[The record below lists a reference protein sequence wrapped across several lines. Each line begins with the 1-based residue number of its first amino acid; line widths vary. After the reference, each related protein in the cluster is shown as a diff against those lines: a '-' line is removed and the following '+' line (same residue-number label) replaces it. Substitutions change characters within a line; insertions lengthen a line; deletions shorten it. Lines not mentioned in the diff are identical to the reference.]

1 MFPFGRDWADEILSF
16 GISVNEPSLKVE
28 SGAVQVRLVSHNGGM
43 ALFGQVL
50 TAMITPFDSTGAL
63 DIAEAIRLAKWLQDN
78 GNDGLVI
85 SGTTGESSTLTDP
98 EKLEL
103 WEAIIGAVT
112 IPVIAGSGSN
122 DTAHSVHLTKE
133 VTKMGAAGILA
144 VGPYY
149 NRPPQSGLI
158 GHIEAMANATTL
170 PVVVYDI
177 PVRTG
182 RKIST
187 ESLAYLANNVK
198 NVKALKDAAG
208 NPAEAANLM
217 AMVPKDFELYS
228 GDDGLTLAFLAYGGS
243 GVIGVATHW
252 SAPEHQLMVNAFKSG
267 DVKKARAI
275 NDILLE
281 SYAFETGDANP
292 NPIPSKVMMNH
303 LGFNVGQCRL
313 PMGPPPAG
321 LDVRAREVHAN
332 LEKARTALR
341 G

>member
-1 MFPFGRDWADEILSF
+1 
-16 GISVNEPSLKVE
+16 
-28 SGAVQVRLVSHNGGM
+28 M
-43 ALFGQVL
+43 AIFGQVL
-50 TAMITPFDSTGAL
+50 TAMITPFDASGAL
-63 DIAEAIRLAKWLQDN
+63 DLNEAVRLAKWLQDN

-85 SGTTGESSTLTDP
+85 SGTTGESSTLTDA
-98 EKLEL
+98 EKLAL
-103 WEAIIGAVT
+103 WEAVINAVT

-149 NRPPQSGLI
+149 NRPPQSGLE
-158 GHIEAMANATTL
+158 GHITAMANATTL

-177 PVRTG
+177 PARTG

-187 ESLAYLANNVK
+187 QTLAKLANTVPNI
-198 NVKALKDAAG
+198 KALKDAAG
-208 NPAEAANLM
+208 APAETANLM
-217 AMVPKDFELYS
+217 AQVPKDFELYS
-228 GDDGLTLAFLAYGGS
+228 GDDGLTLAFLAYGAS

-252 SAPEHQLMVNAFKSG
+252 SAPEHQTMITAFKNG
-267 DVKKARAI
+267 DVTLARKY

-281 SYAFETGDANP
+281 SYAFETGDDNP

-303 LGFNVGQCRL
+303 LGFKVGDCRL

-321 LDVRAREVHAN
+321 LADRAATVHAN
-332 LEKARTALR
+332 LQKAREALSK
-341 G
+341 

>member
-1 MFPFGRDWADEILSF
+1 
-16 GISVNEPSLKVE
+16 
-28 SGAVQVRLVSHNGGM
+28 M
-43 ALFGQVL
+43 AIFGQVL
-50 TAMITPFDSTGAL
+50 TAMITPFDASGAL
-63 DIAEAIRLAKWLQDN
+63 DLNEAVRLAKWLQDN
-78 GNDGLVI
+78 GNDGLVV
-85 SGTTGESSTLTDP
+85 SGTTGESSTLTDA
-98 EKLEL
+98 EKLSL
-103 WEAIIGAVT
+103 WEAVINAVT

-149 NRPPQSGLI
+149 NRPPQSGLE
-158 GHIEAMANATTL
+158 GHITAMANATTL

-187 ESLAYLANNVK
+187 QTLAKLANTVPNI
-198 NVKALKDAAG
+198 KALKDAAG
-208 NPAEAANLM
+208 APAETANLM
-217 AMVPKDFELYS
+217 ALVPKDFELYS

-252 SAPEHQLMVNAFKSG
+252 SAPEHQAMITAFKNG
-267 DVKKARAI
+267 DVSLARKY

-281 SYAFETGDANP
+281 SYAFETGDDNP

-303 LGFNVGQCRL
+303 LGFKVGDCRL

-321 LDVRAREVHAN
+321 LADRAATVHAN
-332 LEKARTALR
+332 LQKAREALSK
-341 G
+341 

>member
-1 MFPFGRDWADEILSF
+1 
-16 GISVNEPSLKVE
+16 
-28 SGAVQVRLVSHNGGM
+28 M
-43 ALFGQVL
+43 AIFGQVL
-50 TAMITPFDSTGAL
+50 TAMITPFDASGAL
-63 DIAEAIRLAKWLQDN
+63 DLNEAVRLAKWLQDN
-78 GNDGLVI
+78 GNDGLVV
-85 SGTTGESSTLTDP
+85 SGTTGESSTLTDA
-98 EKLEL
+98 EKLAL
-103 WEAIIGAVT
+103 WEAVINAVT
-112 IPVIAGSGSN
+112 IPLIAGSGSN

-149 NRPPQSGLI
+149 NRPPQSGLE
-158 GHIEAMANATTL
+158 GHITAMANATTL

-187 ESLAYLANNVK
+187 QTLAKLANTVPNI
-198 NVKALKDAAG
+198 KALKDAAG
-208 NPAEAANLM
+208 APAETANLM
-217 AMVPKDFELYS
+217 AQVPKDFELYS

-252 SAPEHQLMVNAFKSG
+252 SAPEHQAMITAFKKG
-267 DVKKARAI
+267 DLALARKY

-281 SYAFETGDANP
+281 SYAFETGDDNP

-303 LGFNVGQCRL
+303 LGFKVGDCRL

-321 LDVRAREVHAN
+321 LADRAAVVHAN
-332 LEKARTALR
+332 LQKAREALSK
-341 G
+341 

>member
-1 MFPFGRDWADEILSF
+1 
-16 GISVNEPSLKVE
+16 
-28 SGAVQVRLVSHNGGM
+28 M
-43 ALFGQVL
+43 AIFGQVL
-50 TAMITPFDSTGAL
+50 TAMITPFDASGAL
-63 DIAEAIRLAKWLQDN
+63 DLKEAVRLAKWLQDN

-85 SGTTGESSTLTDP
+85 SGTTGESSTLTDA
-98 EKLEL
+98 EKLSL
-103 WEAIIGAVT
+103 WEAVINAVT

-149 NRPPQSGLI
+149 NRPPQSGLA
-158 GHIEAMANATTL
+158 GHITAMANATSL
-170 PVVVYDI
+170 PVVIYDI

-187 ESLAYLANNVK
+187 QTLAKLANTVPNI
-198 NVKALKDAAG
+198 KALKDAAG
-208 NPAEAANLM
+208 APAETANLM
-217 AMVPKDFELYS
+217 AQVPKDFELYS

-252 SAPEHQLMVNAFKSG
+252 SAPEHQAMITAFKKG
-267 DVKKARAI
+267 DVALARKY

-281 SYAFETGDANP
+281 SYAFETGDDNP
-292 NPIPSKVMMNH
+292 NPIPSKVMMKH
-303 LGFNVGQCRL
+303 LGFNVGDCRL

-321 LDVRAREVHAN
+321 LAERAATVHAN
-332 LEKARTALR
+332 LQKARAALSK
-341 G
+341 

>member
-1 MFPFGRDWADEILSF
+1 
-16 GISVNEPSLKVE
+16 
-28 SGAVQVRLVSHNGGM
+28 
-43 ALFGQVL
+43 
-50 TAMITPFDSTGAL
+50 MITPFDASGAL
-63 DIAEAIRLAKWLQDN
+63 DLNEAVRLAKWLQDN
-78 GNDGLVI
+78 GNDGLVV
-85 SGTTGESSTLTDP
+85 SGTTGESSTLTDA
-98 EKLEL
+98 EKLAL
-103 WEAIIGAVT
+103 WESVINAVT

-149 NRPPQSGLI
+149 NRPPQSGLE
-158 GHIEAMANATTL
+158 GHITAMANATTL

-187 ESLAYLANNVK
+187 QTLAKLANTVPNI
-198 NVKALKDAAG
+198 KALKDAAG
-208 NPAEAANLM
+208 APAETANLM
-217 AMVPKDFELYS
+217 AQVPKDFELYS

-252 SAPEHQLMVNAFKSG
+252 SAPEHQAMITAFKNG
-267 DVKKARAI
+267 DVALARKY

-281 SYAFETGDANP
+281 SYAFETGDDNP

-303 LGFNVGQCRL
+303 LGFKVGDCRL

-321 LDVRAREVHAN
+321 LANRAATVHAN
-332 LEKARTALR
+332 LQKAREALSK
-341 G
+341 

>member
-1 MFPFGRDWADEILSF
+1 
-16 GISVNEPSLKVE
+16 
-28 SGAVQVRLVSHNGGM
+28 M
-43 ALFGQVL
+43 AIFGQVL
-50 TAMITPFDSTGAL
+50 TAMITPFDANGAL
-63 DIAEAIRLAKWLQDN
+63 NVEEAVRLAKWLEAN

-85 SGTTGESSTLTDP
+85 SGTTGESSTLTDN
-98 EKLEL
+98 EKLTL
-103 WEAIIGAVT
+103 WEAVIKAVN

-133 VTKMGAAGILA
+133 VTKLGAAGILA
-144 VGPYY
+144 LGPYY
-149 NRPPQSGLI
+149 NRPSQAGLVA
-158 GHIEAMANATTL
+158 HITAMANATDL

-187 ESLAYLANNVK
+187 ASLAKLANEVK

-208 NPAEAANLM
+208 APAETANLM
-217 AMVPKDFELYS
+217 SMVPSGFELYS
-228 GDDGLTLAFLAYGGS
+228 GDDGLTLAFLAYGGV

-252 SAPEHQLMVNAFKSG
+252 SGVEHQKMITAFRNG
-267 DVKKARAI
+267 DVETARRI

-281 SYAFETGDANP
+281 SYAFETGDDNP

-303 LGFNVGQCRL
+303 LGFTVGECRL

-321 LDVRAREVHAN
+321 LAERAATVHAN
-332 LEKARTALR
+332 LEKARAALR
-341 G
+341 

>member
-1 MFPFGRDWADEILSF
+1 
-16 GISVNEPSLKVE
+16 
-28 SGAVQVRLVSHNGGM
+28 M
-43 ALFGQVL
+43 AIFGQVL
-50 TAMITPFDSTGAL
+50 TAMITPFDASGAL
-63 DIAEAIRLAKWLQDN
+63 DLNEAVRLAKWLQDN
-78 GNDGLVI
+78 GNDGLVV
-85 SGTTGESSTLTDP
+85 SGTTGESSTLTDA
-98 EKLEL
+98 EKLSL
-103 WEAIIGAVT
+103 WEAVIDAVT

-149 NRPPQSGLI
+149 NRPPQSGLE
-158 GHIEAMANATTL
+158 GHITAMANATTL

-187 ESLAYLANNVK
+187 QTLAKLANTVPNI
-198 NVKALKDAAG
+198 KALKDAAG
-208 NPAEAANLM
+208 APAETANLM
-217 AMVPKDFELYS
+217 ALVPKDFELYS

-252 SAPEHQLMVNAFKSG
+252 SAPEHQAMITAFKNG
-267 DVKKARAI
+267 DVALARKY

-281 SYAFETGDANP
+281 SYAFETGDDNP

-303 LGFNVGQCRL
+303 LGFKVGDCRL

-321 LDVRAREVHAN
+321 LADRAATVHAN
-332 LEKARTALR
+332 LQKAREALSK
-341 G
+341 

>member
-1 MFPFGRDWADEILSF
+1 
-16 GISVNEPSLKVE
+16 
-28 SGAVQVRLVSHNGGM
+28 M

-50 TAMITPFDSTGAL
+50 TAMITPFTADGAL
-63 DIAEAIRLAKWLQDN
+63 NIDEAVRLARWLEAN
-78 GNDGLVI
+78 GNDGLVV
-85 SGTTGESSTLTDP
+85 SGTTGESSTLTDS

-103 WEAIIGAVT
+103 WDAVIKAVS

-133 VTKMGAAGILA
+133 VTALGAAGILA

-149 NRPPQSGLI
+149 NRPSQAGLVA
-158 GHIEAMANATTL
+158 HITAMAGATNL

-187 ESLAYLANNVK
+187 ASLARLANEVK
-198 NVKALKDAAG
+198 NVRALKDAAG
-208 NPAEAANLM
+208 APAETANLM
-217 AMVPKDFELYS
+217 AMVPHDFDLYS
-228 GDDGLTLAFLAYGGS
+228 GDDGLTLAFLAYGGV

-252 SAPEHQLMVNAFKSG
+252 SAPEHQRMITSFRNG
-267 DVKKARAI
+267 DVDGARRM

-281 SYAFETGDANP
+281 SYAYETGDDNP

-303 LGFNVGQCRL
+303 LGFDVGECRL

-321 LDVRAREVHAN
+321 LAERAAQVHAN
-332 LEKARTALR
+332 LEKARAALR
-341 G
+341 

>member
-1 MFPFGRDWADEILSF
+1 
-16 GISVNEPSLKVE
+16 
-28 SGAVQVRLVSHNGGM
+28 M

-50 TAMITPFDSTGAL
+50 TAMITPFDANGAL
-63 DIAEAIRLAKWLQDN
+63 DINEAVRLAKWLENQ
-78 GNDGLVI
+78 GNDGLVV

-103 WEAIIGAVT
+103 WEAIIGAVS

-122 DTAHSVHLTKE
+122 DTAHSVHLTRE
-133 VTKMGAAGILA
+133 VTQMGAAGILA

-149 NRPPQSGLI
+149 NRPPQTGMAA
-158 GHIEAMANATTL
+158 HITAMAEATTL

-187 ESLAYLANNVK
+187 ATLAKLANTVPNI
-198 NVKALKDAAG
+198 KALKDAAG
-208 NPAEAANLM
+208 NPAETANLM

-228 GDDGLTLAFLAYGGS
+228 GDDGLTLAFLAYGGA

-252 SAPEHQLMVNAFKSG
+252 SAPEHQAMITAFKNG
-267 DVKKARAI
+267 DVATARAY

-281 SYAFETGDANP
+281 SYAFETGDDNP
-292 NPIPSKVMMNH
+292 NPIPSKVMMNV
-303 LGFNVGQCRL
+303 LGFNVGTCRL
-313 PMGPPPAG
+313 PMGPPPSG
-321 LDVRAREVHAN
+321 LDARAREVHAN
-332 LEKARTALR
+332 LQKARTALK